1 MENKVN
7 DKQKAL
13 LESAE
18 AMFFKHGIRR
28 VSIEEI
34 CKRAGVSRMTFYKHF
49 RNKQELACRVLD
61 GRIQEGLRQY
71 QAIMAKDL
79 PFHRKVELILEMKL
93 TYSRGL
99 SEFFLRDLYGED
111 PTLQQYRDRLIADN
125 RRFSL
130 ELLEQGQREG
140 VIRADLEP
148 DFYLYMLDHVNA
160 LMKDERLQAIF
171 PDYRERAGEL
181 VKFWFYGMFD
191 AIG

>member
-1 MENKVN
+1 M
-7 DKQKAL
+7 L
-13 LESAE
+13 
-18 AMFFKHGIRR
+18 
-28 VSIEEI
+28 
-34 CKRAGVSRMTFYKHF
+34 F
-49 RNKQELACRVLD
+49 R
-61 GRIQEGLRQY
+61 
-71 QAIMAKDL
+71 
-79 PFHRKVELILEMKL
+79 
-93 TYSRGL
+93 S
-99 SEFFLRDLYGED
+99 
-111 PTLQQYRDRLIADN
+111 IADN

-140 VIRADLEP
+140 VIRADLKP